1 MIDISEDVRPL
12 SDWAPRLPRRRQGRP
27 VNPATLY
34 RWANQGLNGVR
45 LEVIRIGG
53 TTCTSK
59 SALQAFFNALT
70 AVENRNDEAELDLVD
85 EKQD

>member
-1 MIDISEDVRPL
+1 MIDISEEVRPL
-12 SDWAPRLPRRRQGRP
+12 SDWAQRLPRRRQGRP

-59 SALQAFFNALT
+59 SALQTFFNALT
-70 AVENRNDEAELDLVD
+70 AAENRNDEAELDVVD